1 MLCTE
6 IVSDIQNNFCTQH
19 VLPHVLR
26 KEELLT
32 KIYLY
37 STIHGHN
44 YVGDF
49 ANGRF
54 QGFGK
59 FTFGT
64 GNQTGD
70 SYEGD
75 FFKGEFHGNGTY
87 FYANGDRFVGG
98 FRFGKKT
105 GRGILYTHDGETIP
119 GRWRNDKLVAEVHT
133 IHSFHPQGPFK
144 YDVIMI
150 LTFFDPPTLSAD
162 VITLN

>member
-1 MLCTE
+1 MKE
-6 IVSDIQNNFCTQH
+6 GKGEYRWSNGNRYNGEYYKDK
-19 VLPHVLR
+19 PHGSG
-26 KEELLT
+26 
-32 KIYLY
+32 LY

-119 GRWRNDKLVAEVHT
+119 GRWRNDKLVAEVKFVYSEKAT
-133 IHSFHPQGPFK
+133 KFGNRTNLRWRFPKNLWPS
-144 YDVIMI
+144 
-150 LTFFDPPTLSAD
+150 
-162 VITLN
+162 